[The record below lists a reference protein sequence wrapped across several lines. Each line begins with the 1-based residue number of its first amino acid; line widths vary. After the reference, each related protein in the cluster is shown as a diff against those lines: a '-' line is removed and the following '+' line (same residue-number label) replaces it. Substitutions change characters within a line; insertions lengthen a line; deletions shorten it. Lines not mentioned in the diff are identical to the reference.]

1 MEHRHARGGAIDPIE
16 YQAMQ
21 MDVEMIPGYPCP
33 SPRWGQP
40 TAVQNRSRRFGG
52 GRRHRMN
59 GWRFY
64 RLVELLRLPEPR
76 IVPPDAE
83 HRVGMRVS
91 PLTAEA
97 SINEEPGAVVPHA
110 WICAGDA
117 G

>member
-52 GRRHRMN
+52 GRAETLDQRDGTSCGFGALESGMLDQNRN
-59 GWRFY
+59 Y
-64 RLVELLRLPEPR
+64 RDV
-76 IVPPDAE
+76 
-83 HRVGMRVS
+83 M
-91 PLTAEA
+91 PL
-97 SINEEPGAVVPHA
+97 
-110 WICAGDA
+110 
-117 G
+117 